1 MRWLKVRNPSG
12 LCWACGGSIPYPAS
26 YQKRTFIEQAP
37 TGVVLAGTHR
47 QIKKKRHVAFDLPDV
62 VLDLDAEDSPHVR
75 PFNRKDAARQRV
87 KWGYN
92 PIIPEVEERV
102 AQLQRDIEQDEA
114 KMRHILA
121 ARHHPYKISDL
132 DVLSV
137 ALLGGK
143 ATASSQVDGD
153 TVSGQSQRCDVFLKG
168 RDRAMDANGIPQRIL
183 AGEANTII
191 HFLLHRQHLA
201 SASHETAS
209 ASTKDGVNTSD
220 TFEGAVHHCKTLW
233 RLERLCLHSL
243 SSGHET
249 ISPTSMDYIASWSRN
264 FRSIMSKPYNQHA
277 LKFVNNL
284 TMRQLSAGTDLSP
297 SLSRLGLVLASNL
310 GLLPAIIQYLHICL
324 SQGFI
329 GKSTQDKP
337 ATLGAIGEGIIV
349 ALEQGDGSARGTRPE
364 LFTLLTGRTLAGS
377 TVQPALFGSNLSSRE
392 EDSHT
397 HHIYVQL
404 LGQLGA
410 YRLLWHSWKR
420 GTGERMRQYE
430 PFYYAAFI
438 RCAEVLRDAKNVAGL
453 DCATA
458 TGDPERDA
466 ELDLQAIDALDAHH
480 ASSTSS
486 EDPYAFRIR
495 NPLPWNEIQEVFKS
509 SDIQNTVAR
518 INDLITSAGT
528 A

>member
-1 MRWLKVRNPSG
+1 M
-12 LCWACGGSIPYPAS
+12 
-26 YQKRTFIEQAP
+26 FE
-37 TGVVLAGTHR
+37 
-47 QIKKKRHVAFDLPDV
+47 LPDV

-75 PFNRKDAARQRV
+75 PFNKKDAVRQRA
-87 KWGYN
+87 KWGYD
-92 PIIPEVEERV
+92 PIIPEVGKRV
-102 AQLQRDIEQDEA
+102 AELQRDIRQDDD

-121 ARHHPYKISDL
+121 ARHHHYKISDL

-137 ALLGGK
+137 ALLGGN
-143 ATASSQVDGD
+143 AAASSQVDGESAGD
-153 TVSGQSQRCDVFLKG
+153 RSQLVNVSLRG
-168 RDRAMDANGIPQRIL
+168 RDHALDANGIPQRIL
-183 AGEANTII
+183 AGDANTII

-209 ASTKDGVNTSD
+209 ASTKDGVNTMD
-220 TFEGAVHHCKTLW
+220 TFEGAVQHCRSLMKLQ
-233 RLERLCLHSL
+233 RLCLHSL
-243 SSGHET
+243 SSGHEP
-249 ISPTSMDYIASWSRN
+249 ISPTSMDHIASWLRN
-264 FRSIMSKPYNQHA
+264 FRSIMLKPYNQHA

-284 TMRQLSAGTDLSP
+284 TMRQLSANTDLSP
-297 SLSRLGLVLASNL
+297 SLSRLGLVLAANL

-337 ATLGAIGEGIIV
+337 ATLDAIGEGIIG

-377 TVQPALFGSNLSSRE
+377 TVQPALFGSSISSRE
-392 EDSHT
+392 EDPHT

-420 GTGERMRQYE
+420 GADERMRQYE
-430 PFYYAAFI
+430 PYYYAAFI

-453 DCATA
+453 DCTTA
-458 TGDPERDA
+458 TGDLERDA

-495 NPLPWNEIQEVFKS
+495 NPLPWNEINEVFRS
-509 SDIQNTVAR
+509 SDIHHAVTR

-528 A
+528 VSNKN